1 MSLGF
6 LVPQD
11 GPEFFRELTR
21 VGTQLLTNRAD
32 VNDLVGEQFFQQWF
46 DQRPVAG
53 NQREASMQLR
63 AFLVDR
69 CGIGGKQRRQIGR
82 GNLGIRIEFF
92 DNVWQLIRFR
102 THQATDQPFD
112 AGRFLLPGNLG
123 ANHCSDGNQC
133 DETSHGERR
142 SETVQPGRLGHHH
155 PLRCGPLFRICQRAD
170 AEPFPE
176 GRQMAVFWLGVPQA

>member
-1 MSLGF
+1 MLGHELQVLLAPRGRLGFGNVIRQRHRGAEAANSLGF

-63 AFLVDR
+63 ALLVDR
-69 CGIGGKQRRQIGR
+69 CGIGGKPRRQKGR

-92 DNVWQLIRFR
+92 DNDWQLIRFR
-102 THQATDQPFD
+102 THQASDEPFD
-112 AGRFLLPGNLG
+112 AGCFLLSGFLREQLAPVSVDAIPG
-123 ANHCSDGNQC
+123 
-133 DETSHGERR
+133 
-142 SETVQPGRLGHHH
+142 
-155 PLRCGPLFRICQRAD
+155 
-170 AEPFPE
+170 
-176 GRQMAVFWLGVPQA
+176 PQAQRR